1 MGCPMAHAVRQ
12 RRGNRSNGMTDET
25 KSDGEWMDELIAII
39 NTDGQ
44 EANDTELL
52 EWAYALL
59 QEWSQAQGGN

>member
-1 MGCPMAHAVRQ
+1 
-12 RRGNRSNGMTDET
+12 MTDET